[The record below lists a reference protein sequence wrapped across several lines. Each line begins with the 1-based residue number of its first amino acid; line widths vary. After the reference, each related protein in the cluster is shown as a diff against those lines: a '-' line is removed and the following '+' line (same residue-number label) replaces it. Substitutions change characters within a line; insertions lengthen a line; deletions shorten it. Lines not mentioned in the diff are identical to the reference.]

1 VVKLLVTIVVAV
13 LTGCDSTPEEYFSHN
28 KVGSGIDF
36 AVMKNGDD
44 HVITVH
50 GFVDDYDTCKEIVV
64 MLETKGGSYT
74 CSALN

>member
-1 VVKLLVTIVVAV
+1 MRALLISILVA
-13 LTGCDSTPEEYFSHN
+13 LTGCDSTPGDYFSNN
-28 KVGSGIDF
+28 KIGSGTDF

-50 GFVDDYDTCKEIVV
+50 GFIDDYETCKEIVV
-64 MLETKGGSYT
+64 LLETKGGSYT